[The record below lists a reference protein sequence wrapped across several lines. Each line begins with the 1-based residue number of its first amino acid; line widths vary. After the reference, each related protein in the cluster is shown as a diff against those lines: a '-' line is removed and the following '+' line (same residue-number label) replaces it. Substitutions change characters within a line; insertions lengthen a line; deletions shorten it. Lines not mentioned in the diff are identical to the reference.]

1 MQMLGKIKEYAY
13 LVVGAL
19 ISALALDLFLAP
31 NRIAP
36 GGASGLGTIL
46 LNALGVPVSVTVLA
60 VNLIL
65 FAVGFKKFGKKTI
78 AMTFAATLMLSAFIQ
93 IFSFLKP
100 LSDDMLLSSAFGG
113 AMLGFGSGLTIA
125 SGASTGGTDFLAVI
139 LNGSF
144 SHVAVADFILII
156 DLVIAVLSGVV
167 FKNYSL
173 LLYALFALYVNARF
187 VDRVINGFRFARLV
201 YVVSAKNK
209 QIAEKLVK
217 ELDMGV
223 TALYGR
229 GMYSGNEQMVLMC
242 AMRRNEF
249 PKFRKTIEAQD
260 KNAFIILAE
269 ANEVLGEGFN
279 K

>member
-1 MQMLGKIKEYAY
+1 MLGKIKEYAY

-156 DLVIAVLSGVV
+156 DLVIAVLSGMV

-173 LLYALFALYVNARF
+173 LLYALFALYVNAKF

>member
-1 MQMLGKIKEYAY
+1 MLGKIKEYAY

-209 QIAEKLVK
+209 QIAGKLVK

-229 GMYSGNEQMVLMC
+229 GIYSGNEQMVLMC

>member
-1 MQMLGKIKEYAY
+1 MLGKIKEYAY

>member
-1 MQMLGKIKEYAY
+1 MLGKIKEYAY

-78 AMTFAATLMLSAFIQ
+78 AMTFVATLMLSAFIQ

>member
-1 MQMLGKIKEYAY
+1 
-13 LVVGAL
+13 
-19 ISALALDLFLAP
+19 
-31 NRIAP
+31 
-36 GGASGLGTIL
+36 
-46 LNALGVPVSVTVLA
+46 
-60 VNLIL
+60 
-65 FAVGFKKFGKKTI
+65 
-78 AMTFAATLMLSAFIQ
+78 MTFAATLMLSAFIQ

>member
-1 MQMLGKIKEYAY
+1 MLGKIKEYAY

-144 SHVAVADFILII
+144 SHIAVADFILII

>member
-1 MQMLGKIKEYAY
+1 MLGKIKEYAY

-78 AMTFAATLMLSAFIQ
+78 AMTFAASLMLSAFIQ

>member
-1 MQMLGKIKEYAY
+1 MLGKIKEYAY

-156 DLVIAVLSGVV
+156 DLVIAVLSGMV

>member
-1 MQMLGKIKEYAY
+1 MLGKIKEYAY

-249 PKFRKTIEAQD
+249 PKFRKTIESQD

>member
-1 MQMLGKIKEYAY
+1 MLGKIKEYAY

-100 LSDDMLLSSAFGG
+100 LSGDMLLSSAFGG

-201 YVVSAKNK
+201 YVVSTKNK

>member
-1 MQMLGKIKEYAY
+1 MLGKIKEYAY

-223 TALYGR
+223 TALYGK

>member
-1 MQMLGKIKEYAY
+1 MLGKIKEYAY

-156 DLVIAVLSGVV
+156 DLVIVVLSGVV

-249 PKFRKTIEAQD
+249 PKFRKTIETQD

>member
-1 MQMLGKIKEYAY
+1 MLGKIKEYAY

-31 NRIAP
+31 NKIAP

>member
-1 MQMLGKIKEYAY
+1 MLGKIKEYAY

-144 SHVAVADFILII
+144 PHVAVADFILII